1 MHLCRVQLKFN
12 KCSFYETKEVDNE
25 ERQNLKN
32 KNRISVVF
40 HQSGS
45 FIIQTFSFAT

>member
-32 KNRISVVF
+32 KNRISVVSVPVATRQPF
-40 HQSGS
+40 H
-45 FIIQTFSFAT
+45 F